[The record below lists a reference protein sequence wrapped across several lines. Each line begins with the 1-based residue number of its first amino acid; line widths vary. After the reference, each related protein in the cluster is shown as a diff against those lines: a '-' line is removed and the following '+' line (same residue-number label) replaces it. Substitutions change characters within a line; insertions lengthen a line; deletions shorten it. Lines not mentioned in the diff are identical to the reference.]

1 MKNGIILQMKA
12 FMETFKDEE
21 INRVENL
28 LLDTNSKIED
38 IN

>member
-21 INRVENL
+21 INRAEIL

>member
-21 INRVENL
+21 INRAENI